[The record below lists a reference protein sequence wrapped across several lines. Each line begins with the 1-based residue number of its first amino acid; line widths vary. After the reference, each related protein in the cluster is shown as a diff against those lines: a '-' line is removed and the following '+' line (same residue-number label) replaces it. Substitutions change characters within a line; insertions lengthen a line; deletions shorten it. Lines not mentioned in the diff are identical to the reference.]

1 MVKGGDTYRKILNQ
15 RNLLN
20 HNPKKEGKMRLIKYL
35 LGVTLIF
42 MVMVLLREDVLA
54 YNMAEYYP
62 LCQGNEWTYTSTFN
76 DGPPMTMKGGVNGT
90 ELVNGLNTIKV
101 DFTGE
106 DSSPIES
113 HNMVMDVDALKEY
126 KHSMATNGTYNVH
139 PTDSPWIMFSNPF
152 DLGDVYQ
159 GNCSNSVYSLD
170 DDTLLR
176 TVTCSQTTT
185 LEAVEDISVPYG
197 TFNDCLKVFTSSSW
211 QTSDDT
217 YGDTEYTFWYA
228 HNVGP
233 IKTIITANMH
243 SSEGDVTITVAT
255 ELTDYNV
262 KIRCCP
268 MTFALGSDANDLNTL
283 RRFRD
288 EVLSKTPVGQEII
301 KLYYQW
307 SPAIVKAMEQD
318 EEFKK
323 DVKNLVEEVLG
334 MIE

>member
-1 MVKGGDTYRKILNQ
+1 M
-15 RNLLN
+15 
-20 HNPKKEGKMRLIKYL
+20 KKEGKMRLIKYL
-35 LGVTLIF
+35 LAVTLIF
-42 MVMVLLREDVLA
+42 ITTFLRGNVSA

-62 LCQGNEWTYTSTFN
+62 QCQENEWTYTSTFN

-90 ELVNGLNTIKV
+90 ELVNGLNTIKL
-101 DFTGE
+101 DFIGE

-113 HNMVMDVDALKEY
+113 HNLVMDVDALKEY

-139 PTDSPWIMFSNPF
+139 PTDSPWIMFPNPF

-176 TVTCSQTTT
+176 TVTCSQTIT

-197 TFNDCLKVFTSSSW
+197 TLNDCLKVFTSSSW
-211 QTSDDT
+211 QTSDGS
-217 YGDTEYTFWYA
+217 YGESEYTFWYA
-228 HNVGP
+228 HNIGP
-233 IKTIITANMH
+233 IKTIVTANMH
-243 SSEGDVTITVAT
+243 SSEGDFTITVAT

-262 KIRCCP
+262 KIPPCCP
-268 MTFALGSDANDLNTL
+268 MDIALGSDSNDLKTL
-283 RRFRD
+283 RKFRD
-288 EVLSKTPVGQEII
+288 EVLNKTPVGQEII

-318 EEFKK
+318 EEFK
-323 DVKNLVEEVLG
+323 EEVKE
-334 MIE
+334 MIESILPMIK